1 MKPNPFHSI
10 AFLFPFNRETSL
22 RKRKTVNISDSQDSF
37 YSHPISPGKQV
48 NSTKADLRTNPT
60 HTDSRVYLFCEI
72 EIRAAE
78 GVRVGSGRTNTKQ
91 AASASHITYRARVC
105 IYYFIFF
112 VLPFFLLCF
121 AFPPPARGNTV
132 LSRGQDHPLTFGDPV
147 PRVRA

>member
-22 RKRKTVNISDSQDSF
+22 RKRKTINISYSQDSF

-78 GVRVGSGRTNTKQ
+78 GEGVGVGVGSGRTNTKQ

-121 AFPPPARGNTV
+121 
-132 LSRGQDHPLTFGDPV
+132 SS
-147 PRVRA
+147 PRAGKYSTI